1 MAKAF
6 LQTSNELE
14 AENKKRGLT
23 MWASRADFGKL
34 LVQIDDLLGQ
44 AQTAEEVD
52 ALFDS

>member
-1 MAKAF
+1 
-6 LQTSNELE
+6 
-14 AENKKRGLT
+14 

-52 ALFDS
+52 ALFDASAVGGKVDRSSHSSHAACA